1 MKGFFSREQ
10 RAKSK
15 EQRAESKEQ
24 RARAKRAKTKS
35 SGKEQNLK
43 NYIMKTNPL
52 LDKSFRFA
60 IEIVE
65 LFKVLQKEKK
75 EFILS
80 KQILKSGTSI
90 GANAEEAVGG
100 ISKKDYIAK
109 LSIAYKEA
117 RETKYWLKLL
127 KATGYLEDKS
137 FNDLFQKC
145 EELCKILYSSI
156 TTAKRR
162 NNS

>member
-1 MKGFFSREQ
+1 MK
-10 RAKSK
+10 K
-15 EQRAESKEQ
+15 
-24 RARAKRAKTKS
+24 
-35 SGKEQNLK
+35 
-43 NYIMKTNPL
+43 NPL
-52 LDKSFRFA
+52 LDKSFLFA

-65 LFKVLQKEKK
+65 LFRVLQKEKK

-90 GANAEEAVGG
+90 GANAEEAIGA
-100 ISKKDYIAK
+100 ISGKEYISK

-127 KATGYLEDKS
+127 KATGYLDDES
-137 FNDLFQKC
+137 FDDLFQKC

-156 TTAKRR
+156 TTAKKKI
-162 NNS
+162 NS